1 MKLLTLAELA
11 AVLDKV
17 LPSRVVYRQWH
28 ANDPNTPTAP
38 PFIAYY
44 EAEDANFAADGIVYQ
59 PLTEVNIELYTANK
73 DLTLEGQLEAALTK
87 AGLFYGKY
95 EDYVDDERLY
105 LITYNVMI

>member
-11 AVLDKV
+11 VVLDKV
-17 LPSRVVYRQWH
+17 LPSKVVYHYWRDD
-28 ANDPNTPTAP
+28 DPNTPTAP
-38 PFIAYY
+38 PWIAYY

-59 PLTEVNIELYTANK
+59 PLTEINIELYTANK

-87 AGLFYGKY
+87 AGLYYGKY